1 MPMSAR
7 TPILLFVKLL
17 CLSLCCVPCC
27 LSWTHHN
34 CAPLRTARR
43 VHCHASST
51 SSSPDGGE
59 KRRKKKNKY
68 AKFSKTDK
76 LEKDPLEAMIAE
88 SEAKVLELE
97 TKSRKKRNEPLATK
111 SSNDEPRTRNQILF
125 PDTKTID
132 PYDPTTY
139 GYTELGT
146 IVGAHGVHG
155 MLKIAA
161 VTEFSERLCRPGVRH
176 IKALNRRS
184 PRQIT
189 LVEGKY
195 CMDDEYLIKLEGI
208 GDRDAANKLRGY
220 VLFAREEE
228 RPENLE
234 QDEYLVT
241 DLVGLEVF
249 LEEGYDDNETD
260 GGDELG
266 GKYIGKVG
274 GIVLSEDMCAVPGL
288 GQDMLEIVLPRG
300 PGRTASWKDEMV
312 LIPLV
317 PQIVPR
323 VDIKGGAIHIT
334 PPTGLLDLTYLR
346 EEKVRLKGFLPPAK
360 D

>member
-1 MPMSAR
+1 
-7 TPILLFVKLL
+7 
-17 CLSLCCVPCC
+17 
-27 LSWTHHN
+27 
-34 CAPLRTARR
+34 
-43 VHCHASST
+43 
-51 SSSPDGGE
+51 
-59 KRRKKKNKY
+59 
-68 AKFSKTDK
+68 
-76 LEKDPLEAMIAE
+76 MIAE

-97 TKSRKKRNEPLATK
+97 IKTKKKRNEPLPPIL
-111 SSNDEPRTRNQILF
+111 NDEPRTRNQILF

-146 IVGAHGVHG
+146 IIGAHGVHG
-155 MLKIAA
+155 MLKISA
-161 VTEFSERLCRPGVRH
+161 VTEFAERLCRPGGRH
-176 IKALNRRS
+176 IKAPNRRS
-184 PRQIT
+184 PRKIT
-189 LVEGKY
+189 LVEGRY

-220 VLFAREEE
+220 ILYAREEE

-234 QDEYLVT
+234 QDEYLVG

-249 LEEGYDDNETD
+249 LEKGYDDNQAD
-260 GGDELG
+260 NDLG
-266 GKYIGKVG
+266 GKFVGTVG
-274 GIVLSEDMCAVPGL
+274 GVVLAEDMCAVPGL
-288 GQDMLEIVLPRG
+288 GQDMLEIVLSRG

-317 PQIVPR
+317 PQIVPH

-334 PPTGLLDLTYLR
+334 PPLGLLDLTYLR
-346 EEKVRLKGFLPPAK
+346 EEKVRIKGFLPPAAE